1 MNLNMTKQETRDK
14 RIRTIE
20 QLKELAKD
28 DNGLDCFILLNG
40 GLRSSKH
47 IRYYPDNNSFYV
59 LNLIDGSEQELTESQ
74 ILDREYSNINEAMKK
89 GALIMD

>member
-1 MNLNMTKQETRDK
+1 MTKQKTKDR
-14 RIRTIE
+14 RIRNIK

-28 DNGLDCFILLNG
+28 ENGLDCFILLNG

-47 IRYYPDNNSFYV
+47 IRYYPDDNSFYV

-74 ILDREYSNINEAMKK
+74 ILDSSYTNIGEAMEKV
-89 GALIMD
+89 ALIMD

>member
-1 MNLNMTKQETRDK
+1 MTQKTKDRQRC
-14 RIRTIE
+14 IRNIE

-28 DNGLDCFILLNG
+28 GLDCFILLNG

-47 IRYYPDNNSFYV
+47 IRYYPGDNSFYV
-59 LNLIDGSEQELTESQ
+59 LNLIDDSEQELTESQ
-74 ILDREYSNINEAMKK
+74 ILDKAYTNIGEAMEK

>member
-1 MNLNMTKQETRDK
+1 MAKPETKDR

-28 DNGLDCFILLNG
+28 ENGLGCFILLNG

-47 IRYYPDNNSFYV
+47 IRYYPEDNSFFV
-59 LNLIDGSEQELTESQ
+59 LNLIDDSEQELTESQ
-74 ILDREYSNINEAMKK
+74 ILDSSYSNIGEAMKK

>member
-1 MNLNMTKQETRDK
+1 MKKQETKDR
-14 RIRTIE
+14 RIKTIG
-20 QLKELAKD
+20 QLKELAGN

-47 IRYYPDNNSFYV
+47 IRYYPEDNSFYV
-59 LNLIDGSEQELTESQ
+59 LNLIDDSEQELTESQ
-74 ILDREYSNINEAMKK
+74 ILDREYTNIGVAMEK

>member
-1 MNLNMTKQETRDK
+1 MTKQQTKDK

-20 QLKELAKD
+20 QLKELAKNE
-28 DNGLDCFILLNG
+28 NGLDCFILLNG

-47 IRYYPDNNSFYV
+47 IRYYPDDNSFYV
-59 LNLIDGSEQELTESQ
+59 LNLIDDSEQELTEAH
-74 ILDREYSNINEAMKK
+74 ILDSSYTNIGEAMRK

>member
-1 MNLNMTKQETRDK
+1 MANQEIKDR

-28 DNGLDCFILLNG
+28 ENGLNCFILLNG

-47 IRYYPDNNSFYV
+47 IRYYPDDNSFYV
-59 LNLIDGSEQELTESQ
+59 LNLIDDSEQELTESQ
-74 ILDREYSNINEAMKK
+74 ILDSEYTNIGEAMKK

>member
-1 MNLNMTKQETRDK
+1 MTKQKTKDR

-20 QLKELAKD
+20 QLKELAQNED
-28 DNGLDCFILLNG
+28 GLDCFILLNG

-47 IRYYPDNNSFYV
+47 IRYYPEDKSFYV
-59 LNLIDGSEQELTESQ
+59 LNLIDDSEQELTENQ
-74 ILDREYSNINEAMKK
+74 IFDKAYTNIGQAMKK

>member
-1 MNLNMTKQETRDK
+1 MTKQKPKDR

-20 QLKELAKD
+20 QIKKLAKRE
-28 DNGLDCFILLNG
+28 NGLDCFILLNG

-47 IRYYPDNNSFYV
+47 IRYFPDDNSFYV
-59 LNLIDGSEQELTESQ
+59 LNLIDDSEQELTESQ
-74 ILDREYSNINEAMKK
+74 ILDIAYTNIGEAMKK